1 MRIIEVDKSIREL
14 VAQNNGYCPCA
25 IEQTP
30 DTLCMC
36 KEFREQDKGL
46 CHCGRFL
53 KEGDG

>member
-1 MRIIEVDKSIREL
+1 MRIIEVDKSVRAL
-14 VAQNNGYCPCA
+14 VEQNNGYCPCA

-46 CHCGRFL
+46 CHCGRFF
-53 KEGDG
+53 KESDG